1 MKIGIACYLAVITR
15 CLFAETATVNGITW
29 TYTVSNGEA
38 ELVEYTLSEWTTGA
52 ITIPAKLNGYPVT
65 GIGKNAFSY
74 FSGLTGVTI
83 PDSVTYIGR
92 MAFYGCGGL
101 KSVTIPISVM
111 SDFAAYQI
119 PVVLNATDYNIRL
132 SSYYALDDIEL
143 WTVPRQ

>member
-83 PDSVTYIGR
+83 P
-92 MAFYGCGGL
+92 
-101 KSVTIPISVM
+101 ISVM